1 MTVLTAPASAAGVRV
16 WVRGG
21 ARLVLTVLAA
31 LLYAAGWVPRRTG
44 VAVVTVALWCAA
56 AVQLGWQDGG
66 RRGPAR

>member
-1 MTVLTAPASAAGVRV
+1 MTVLTVPAPTAEPRAWA
-16 WVRGG
+16 RGG
-21 ARLVLTVLAA
+21 VRLVLTVLAA

-44 VAVVTVALWCAA
+44 VVVATAAVWCAA